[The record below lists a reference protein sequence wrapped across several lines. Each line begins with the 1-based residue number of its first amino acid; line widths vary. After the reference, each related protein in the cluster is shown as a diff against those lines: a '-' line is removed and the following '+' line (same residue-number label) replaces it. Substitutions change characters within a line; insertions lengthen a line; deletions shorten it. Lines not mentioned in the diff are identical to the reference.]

1 MIPNTA
7 IFFKDAYEIPK
18 KLKRCT
24 GGPVVFFPSFIAKYS
39 IVVLGTPIY
48 SHFSQLPN
56 KFVLFFSMKALNN

>member
-1 MIPNTA
+1 MIPNIA
-7 IFFKDAYEIPK
+7 IFCKDVCEILK
-18 KLKRCT
+18 KPKRCT
-24 GGPVVFFPSFIAKYS
+24 GSSFVFFPLFIAKYS